1 MQVLAHVLFKSTMGS
16 ILVSRK
22 LGATK
27 KNETCFRCFFIVF
40 FAFGEKSLALSQLLM
55 EKYMRDTGSGTRA
68 FSKVQQGR
76 YFSQKFR
83 QTRQFEHFF
92 ALLFHCVFGIW
103 EKKVSH
109 CHNF

>member
-83 QTRQFEHFF
+83 QTRQFEHCFIAF
-92 ALLFHCVFGIW
+92 SLCFWHLG
-103 EKKVSH
+103 EKMSH